1 MPRLPYI
8 TNDDPRANTPTAMA
22 VRARRDGGLLNLDR
36 ALLYSEPLAA
46 GWNAFLGALR
56 TRCSLDGR
64 LRELA
69 ILRIALLNR
78 APYEFDQHAPVALQ
92 CGATHAQIDALPD
105 WPSAT
110 VLSDI
115 DKAVLAYTDAMTIEV
130 QVPDAVFAQVRSALN
145 DDQALVELTATVG
158 GYNMVARFLEALQIT
173 QDGESP

>member
-8 TNDDPRANTPTAMA
+8 SNDDPRAKTPTALA
-22 VRARRDGGLLNLDR
+22 VRERRNGKLLNLDR

-46 GWNAFLGALR
+46 GWNTFLGALR

-69 ILRIALLNR
+69 ILRIAILNR
-78 APYEFDQHAPVALQ
+78 APYEFAQHAPIALQ
-92 CGATHAQIDALPD
+92 CGATQTQVDALSA
-105 WPSAT
+105 WSTSTQLSAT
-110 VLSDI
+110 
-115 DKAVLAYTDAMTIEV
+115 DKAVLAYTDAMTMHV
-130 QVPDAVFAQVRSALN
+130 QVPDAVFNQVRSALN

-173 QDGESP
+173 QDGE

>member
-56 TRCSLDGR
+56 TRCLLDGR

-92 CGATHAQIDALPD
+92 CGATQAQIDALQD
-105 WPSAT
+105 WPHAT
-110 VLSDI
+110 VLGAV
-115 DKAVLAYTDAMTIEV
+115 DKAVLAYTDAMTVAV